1 MDAAGKVHLV
11 YAESQAGPFA
21 RYGIRYTCSTDDARS
36 FAPPLDISRPMLV
49 GFRSTAF
56 TALALDAMGR
66 VGCCGTV
73 RGGGPE
79 VARVG
84 NRRVW
89 KWGRSFSR
97 YGVVPGS
104 AGAAGGFN
112 GSNQGLLMKKLAVS
126 SDGDVAVVNSSL
138 LFGAHNRV

>member
-66 VGCCGTV
+66 VGVLWNCSRRRARGRAGWESPCLEMGAQLFPLWRGARQRGCG
-73 RGGGPE
+73 
-79 VARVG
+79 
-84 NRRVW
+84 RR
-89 KWGRSFSR
+89 
-97 YGVVPGS
+97 
-104 AGAAGGFN
+104 
-112 GSNQGLLMKKLAVS
+112 L
-126 SDGDVAVVNSSL
+126 
-138 LFGAHNRV
+138 